1 MGLSDPKTQVE
12 PIKISNRT
20 NHLRSHHWHGPCNKQ
35 GEFKDTTS
43 PTRTGKGESMARTRK
58 KKPTGRGERHSA
70 AWGKGLRVLVLV
82 LLTASWSAAQSS
94 KLSRD
99 LQAMPSNAAVS
110 VLVQYYNPP
119 TSADLNAAKGLGAS
133 NGKALRLVKG
143 YRWTMS
149 PKQLSNLIS
158 SDSNIKYVS
167 LDRPLQGA
175 MNNAGPAVG
184 ADIAHS
190 LGYDGTGVGVAVID
204 SGVNSVFD
212 LAQVGNSKVSRIV
225 YSQNFDPSAN
235 TTNDLYG
242 HGTHVAGII
251 AGNGG
256 SSTCGNCDVTF
267 RGIAPNANIINLR
280 VLDQNGSATDS
291 TVIAAIQQAIALK
304 SQYNIGVINLS
315 LGRGV
320 FESYTLDP
328 LDQAVEQ
335 AWNAGIVVVVAAG
348 NYGRDNSSNNNGY
361 GTITAPG
368 DDPYVITVGAM
379 KTIGTASRADDLI
392 ASYSSK
398 GPSMIDHVV
407 KPDLVAP
414 GNLIISD
421 LASSTDT
428 LYSQYPANLVAVA
441 DYTASNTSN
450 ISSTYYQLSGTS
462 MAAPMVSGAAALL
475 LQQNPALTPDQVKAR
490 LMKTAY
496 KTFPTYS
503 SYTDPSTGITYT
515 DQYDIFT
522 VGAGYLDAAAALGST
537 DLASATSGSALS
549 PTAVF
554 DATSG
559 TVYLVN
565 GSSVVWG
572 TSVVWGSSVV
582 WGTSVIWGTNISG
595 QSVLWGSSVVW
606 GSSTTTGFS
615 VVWGTS
621 VLWGT
626 KTNSNAMAIAIG
638 GDN

>member
-1 MGLSDPKTQVE
+1 MQQTRRPQKPLS
-12 PIKISNRT
+12 R
-20 NHLRSHHWHGPCNKQ
+20 W
-35 GEFKDTTS
+35 
-43 PTRTGKGESMARTRK
+43 A
-58 KKPTGRGERHSA
+58 RHSA
-70 AWGKGLRVLVLV
+70 AWGKRFSVLVLV

-99 LQAMPSNAAVS
+99 LESLPSGAAVS

-119 TSADLNAAKGLGAS
+119 TSTDLTVAKSLGAS
-133 NGKALRLVKG
+133 NGKGLALVKG

-149 PKQLSNLIS
+149 RGHLSNLIS
-158 SDSNIKYVS
+158 KDSNIKYIS
-167 LDRPLQGA
+167 LDRSLQGA
-175 MNNAGPAVG
+175 MNNAVPAVG
-184 ADIAHS
+184 ADIARS

-204 SGVNSVFD
+204 SGVSPVWD
-212 LAQVGNSKVSRIV
+212 LTQAGASKVSRVV
-225 YSQNFDPSAN
+225 YNQNFDASDN

-267 RGIAPNANIINLR
+267 RGIAPNANIVNLR

-304 SQYNIGVINLS
+304 SLYNIRVINLS
-315 LGRGV
+315 LGRGI

-328 LDQAVEQ
+328 LCQAVEQ
-335 AWNAGIVVVVAAG
+335 AWKSGIVVVVAAG
-348 NYGRDNSSNNNGY
+348 NYGRDNSNNNNGY

-368 DDPYVITVGAM
+368 NDPYVITVGAM
-379 KTIGTASRADDLI
+379 RTMGTPSRADDLI
-392 ASYSSK
+392 ATYSSK
-398 GPSMIDHVV
+398 GPSVLDHVV

-421 LASSTDT
+421 LASTTDT
-428 LYSQYPANLVAVA
+428 LYNQYPANLVPVSE
-441 DYTASNTSN
+441 YTASNTGN
-450 ISSTYYQLSGTS
+450 VSSTYYKLSGTS

-496 KTFPTYS
+496 KTFPAYS

-522 VGAGYLDAAAALGST
+522 VGAGYLDVAAALGST
-537 DLASATSGSALS
+537 DLAPATSGSALS
-549 PTAVF
+549 PTAMY
-554 DATSG
+554 DSTSG

-626 KTNSNAMAIAIG
+626 KTNSDVMTIAVG
-638 GDN
+638 GDK